1 MTKHP
6 VAVIILD
13 GLGYREVQADNAVC
27 QADTPFLD
35 RLWEKY
41 PRTTMKASGE
51 AVGLPEGQIGNSEV
65 GHTNIGAGRVVYQSL
80 TRINKSIEDGE
91 FHDNKALKEAI
102 DYAKEQDSA
111 LQIFGLLS
119 DGQVHSHQEHLYA
132 ILEAAKDQG
141 LEKVYIHVATDG
153 RDVAPDSGLGFVQ
166 QLQDKIDQLGV
177 GQIATV
183 IGRYYAMDRDRRWP
197 RVERAYNAMVLGEG
211 KKHTDPV
218 KAVAESYKRG
228 IYDEFIEPVV
238 IEKDGQPVAQFS
250 DNDSVL
256 FFNFRTDRVR
266 QLSVALTHEDFI
278 DFKRKKTLHNIKFT
292 TMMDYGNEIESSIMF
307 EPFQLTHT
315 LGQVASEAGLKQLR
329 IAETEKYPH
338 VTYFMNGGLEREF
351 EGEDRLLVP
360 SPQVDTYDLKPE
372 MSAYEIADAL
382 VDQINQDLYDLI
394 ILNFANP
401 DMVGHSGK
409 LDAAVK
415 AVEAVDKNLQKV
427 VEALLAQDGTAI
439 IFADHGNA
447 ELMADEAGK
456 PHTAHTTSLVPV
468 IVTKEDITLREDTA
482 LCDIA
487 PTALE
492 LLGVEKPRE
501 MTGRSI
507 IKEK

>member
-41 PRTTMKASGE
+41 PHTTMKASGE

-80 TRINKSIEDGE
+80 TRINKSIEDGD

-102 DYAKEQDSA
+102 DYAKKQDSA

-132 ILEAAKDQG
+132 ILEAAKEQG

-211 KKHTDPV
+211 TKYTDPV
-218 KAVAESYKRG
+218 EAVAESYKRG

-238 IEKDGQPVAQFS
+238 IEKNGQPAAQLS

-256 FFNFRTDRVR
+256 FSISEQTVSD
-266 QLSVALTHEDFI
+266 
-278 DFKRKKTLHNIKFT
+278 
-292 TMMDYGNEIESSIMF
+292 SS
-307 EPFQLTHT
+307 L
-315 LGQVASEAGLKQLR
+315 
-329 IAETEKYPH
+329 
-338 VTYFMNGGLEREF
+338 
-351 EGEDRLLVP
+351 
-360 SPQVDTYDLKPE
+360 
-372 MSAYEIADAL
+372 
-382 VDQINQDLYDLI
+382 
-394 ILNFANP
+394 
-401 DMVGHSGK
+401 
-409 LDAAVK
+409 
-415 AVEAVDKNLQKV
+415 
-427 VEALLAQDGTAI
+427 
-439 IFADHGNA
+439 
-447 ELMADEAGK
+447 
-456 PHTAHTTSLVPV
+456 
-468 IVTKEDITLREDTA
+468 
-482 LCDIA
+482 
-487 PTALE
+487 
-492 LLGVEKPRE
+492 
-501 MTGRSI
+501 
-507 IKEK
+507 